1 MSVAAPAPARTG
13 RRAPEPTPPDTQ
25 PRRAEGARRPNG
37 GTRALSPTVAGLLVV
52 CALLLVGIVAV
63 QVAALQQNIAQ
74 GKVDDE
80 RGQLQAA
87 NQNLQAQIDR
97 RSSPNAIA
105 ERASTLGMVPAPS
118 DVVQIL
124 PGG

>member
-1 MSVAAPAPARTG
+1 
-13 RRAPEPTPPDTQ
+13 
-25 PRRAEGARRPNG
+25 
-37 GTRALSPTVAGLLVV
+37 VAGLLVV

-74 GKVDDE
+74 GKVDSE

-105 ERASTLGMVPAPS
+105 ERASSLGMVLAPS
-118 DVVQIL
+118 DAVQIL